1 MQKHLFWRRWMKFF
15 CSQSGGLSVKVTLIS
30 AANKSKVCKGGR
42 DTTQLRKKI
51 LKIVFE
57 RLPLAVRVA
66 RIVNKRVWDIYVIR
80 H

>member
-1 MQKHLFWRRWMKFF
+1 MKFF

-30 AANKSKVCKGGR
+30 AANKFKEKKSAKGER
-42 DTTQLRKKI
+42 DTPQLKKI
-51 LKIVFE
+51 RKIVFE

-66 RIVNKRVWDIYVIR
+66 RIVNKREWDIYVIR

>member
-1 MQKHLFWRRWMKFF
+1 MKFF

-30 AANKSKVCKGGR
+30 AANKFRKKKSAKGGR
-42 DTTQLRKKI
+42 DTPQLKKI
-51 LKIVFE
+51 RKIVFE

-66 RIVNKRVWDIYVIR
+66 RIVNKREWDIYVIR

>member
-1 MQKHLFWRRWMKFF
+1 MKFF

-30 AANKSKVCKGGR
+30 AANKFREKKSAKGGR
-42 DTTQLRKKI
+42 DTPQLKKKI
-51 LKIVFE
+51 RKIVFE
-57 RLPLAVRVA
+57 RPPLAVRVA